1 MLEHIIMPLEQYNSE
16 IRLLEDQVVATS
28 TQLVDAK
35 AENERLSRECAKL
48 IVNGVEN
55 VRLNDIIR
63 HLLYTLKN
71 KPALTQFNWSLEY
84 QPYIERL
91 EKIAKGEMNR

>member
-1 MLEHIIMPLEQYNSE
+1 MPLEQYNSE

-48 IVNGVEN
+48 TANGVEN

-71 KPALTQFNWSLEY
+71 KPTLTQFNWSLEY

-91 EKIAKGEMNR
+91 EKIARGEMNR